1 MLSPITAAN
10 VELQMALQEI
20 IAISAT
26 ILKSNI
32 FNPIFDGEKIK
43 YMENVYKEAM
53 DYRSQLQKVNNRLN
67 IELFDKING
76 FLINQHK
83 MLQRNVGFFNN
94 LFNNPGTHQ
103 IATALIPILR
113 NYFLQTEKA
122 IEQFNVLK
130 QATMSKLHALDDSE
144 ILQDTRDKI
153 QHAERGLNN
162 ILTCLIDIQKEL
174 RAINNLANFPSQQA
188 DIKHQK
194 AAKPSSKSPTV
205 KFTKFPAEKPKHEH
219 AKKDDYRK
227 GSKYIK
233 NNKKPPNM

>member
-20 IAISAT
+20 IAISET

-32 FNPIFDGEKIK
+32 FNPNFDGEKIK
-43 YMENVYKEAM
+43 YMENVYKEALE
-53 DYRSQLQKVNNRLN
+53 YRSQLQKVNNRLN

-76 FLINQHK
+76 FLMNQHK

-94 LFNNPGTHQ
+94 LFNNPDTHQ

-130 QATMSKLHALDDSE
+130 QATMSKLHALGDSE

-153 QHAERGLNN
+153 QHAELVLDKV
-162 ILTCLIDIQKEL
+162 LTCLRKIQEEL
-174 RAINNLANFPSQQA
+174 HAINNQA
-188 DIKHQK
+188 DIKHHK
-194 AAKPSSKSPTV
+194 EAKPSSKNHAFG
-205 KFTKFPAEKPKHEH
+205 FTKFKAKKPKT
-219 AKKDDYRK
+219 D
-227 GSKYIK
+227 SKYIKDNKKLHRK

>member
-1 MLSPITAAN
+1 MLSPINAAN
-10 VELQMALQEI
+10 LELQMALQEI
-20 IAISAT
+20 IAISET

-53 DYRSQLQKVNNRLN
+53 DYRTQLEKANNRLN
-67 IELFDKING
+67 IELFDRING
-76 FLINQHK
+76 FLMNQHK

-94 LFNNPGTHQ
+94 LFNNPATNQ

-130 QATMSKLHALDDSE
+130 QATMSKLHTLDDSE

-153 QHAERGLNN
+153 QHVARGLNN
-162 ILTCLIDIQKEL
+162 ILTCLIDIKKEL
-174 RAINNLANFPSQQA
+174 HAINNLANFPSKQA
-188 DIKHQK
+188 DIKHK
-194 AAKPSSKSPTV
+194 TEVKPNSKNHTV
-205 KFTKFPAEKPKHEH
+205 EFTRFKPKKPKHEP
-219 AKKDDYRK
+219 D
-227 GSKYIK
+227 SKYTK
-233 NNKKPPNM
+233 GNKKPHPRNNKNPPSM